1 MKKYTIL
8 RHKDDE
14 AGFYYNALGE
24 RFFPYTDAMINCL
37 TTNTPIVEYDTNRTT
52 FVTVE
57 REYHDELI
65 EVQVECF
72 IILNAFNS
80 IEEAVTYETASLLL
94 PF

>member
-1 MKKYTIL
+1 
-8 RHKDDE
+8 
-14 AGFYYNALGE
+14 
-24 RFFPYTDAMINCL
+24 
-37 TTNTPIVEYDTNRTT
+37 VEYDTNRTT

-80 IEEAVTYETASLLL
+80 IEEAVTYETASLLT